1 MLFIVAMP
9 TTELPLYPKLSSI
22 YNKIMQLAIAI
33 VLIIVV
39 MNIWISSDQQSKLV
53 INEHFNAIGQD
64 YITQASAAV
73 SQLITEQ
80 ENNSHYSRQLKHYLQ
95 SLVAAKAINSVSF
108 YDETGQLIIN
118 IHNDPSINE
127 LYAVNAKKQH
137 NTEQLVPFVSE
148 LRHLKQVN
156 NGVAQLQGYLRLTM
170 NKAVVTQVLTQAE
183 RDKSQLERLMLIMAG
198 FIGFLLTRGLNRF
211 SRQGYRLAR

>member
-1 MLFIVAMP
+1 MP

-73 SQLITEQ
+73 SQLIIDQ
-80 ENNSHYSRQLKHYLQ
+80 KNNSHHNRQLKHYLQ
-95 SLVAAKAINSVSF
+95 SLVTAKAINSVSF

-118 IHNDPSINE
+118 INNDPTLNE
-127 LYAVNAKKQH
+127 LYVASTKKQH

-148 LRHLKQVN
+148 LRHRKHVN
-156 NGVAQLQGYLRLTM
+156 NGVAELQGYLRLTM

>member
-127 LYAVNAKKQH
+127 LYAVNTKKQR